1 VHNYS
6 NTHIHMSAK
15 FWRVGSVNHRAIL
28 LLTHSPKASGFFIFQ
43 GKQEESRRAMSE
55 TNTDEASC
63 QGWRAVV
70 PATSAN
76 LGCAFDCGGLALKLY
91 LKALFIPSQTS
102 ELTFQYQGRT
112 PERFPLDSSNLVLR
126 ALRFGAERLGA
137 QLPGGDLAVESAI
150 PIGVG
155 LGSSAASVIAGLL
168 LATRLSGHKG
178 QPASTEQLLRWA
190 EELEGHLDNAA
201 AAYHGGLVFV
211 LTQGVDHPV
220 TVKTAFPESIHLVI
234 VSPSVAVATHEA
246 RGTLPQAYTRADTVH
261 TLQRTALLAAT
272 CFSGRF
278 DLFPELF
285 DDRLHHPYREKL
297 VPGME
302 SCLRLRHRGLLGTA
316 ISGSG
321 SSVIAFVSQNEA
333 GDETEIAR
341 ALQECFAKEGTDS
354 EVLFTSADN
363 QGASVTREAVPLAA
377 KLGSVLQ
384 RVGRT
389 G

>member
-1 VHNYS
+1 
-6 NTHIHMSAK
+6 MS
-15 FWRVGSVNHRAIL
+15 S
-28 LLTHSPKASGFFIFQ
+28 
-43 GKQEESRRAMSE
+43 
-55 TNTDEASC
+55 TNTDESSC

-91 LKALFIPSQTS
+91 LKALFIPS
-102 ELTFQYQGRT
+102 EAPDLTLQYQGRT

-126 ALRFGAERLGA
+126 ALRFGAERMGA
-137 QLPGGDLAVESAI
+137 QLPGGHLAVESAI

-168 LATRLSGHKG
+168 LATRLSGSKG

-201 AAYHGGLVFV
+201 AAYHGGLVFA
-211 LTQGVDHPV
+211 LTHSVGHPF
-220 TVKTAFPESIHLVI
+220 TVKTAFPESIRLVI
-234 VSPSVAVATHEA
+234 VSPSLAVPTHEA
-246 RGTLPQAYTRADTVH
+246 RATLPQAYTRVDTVH

-297 VPGME
+297 VPGIE
-302 SCLRLRHRGLLGTA
+302 SCLRLRHTGLLGTA

-321 SSVIAFVSQNEA
+321 SSVIAFVSQGPGQSEA
-333 GDETEIAR
+333 GDETELQIAR
-341 ALQECFAKEGTDS
+341 ALQECFAKEGTDC

-363 QGASVTREAVPLAA
+363 QGASITREAVPLEER
-377 KLGSVLQ
+377 LGSVLQ
-384 RVGRT
+384 RVGRV